1 MGKSTIS
8 MAILNSYVSHYQ
20 RVSFMGVGLWDDFT
34 DFARP
39 VFSKKRHGESSKT
52 GQALDLGGPAQYSGL
67 GNPYCVGIFQWLD

>member
-1 MGKSTIS
+1 
-8 MAILNSYVSHYQ
+8 
-20 RVSFMGVGLWDDFT
+20 MGVGLWDNFT

>member
-1 MGKSTIS
+1 MVIFH
-8 MAILNSYVSHYQ
+8 SYVSLPEGIII
-20 RVSFMGVGLWDDFT
+20 VSYMGVGLWDYFT

-39 VFSKKRHGESSKT
+39 VFSKKRHGESSKA